1 MQINPGT
8 RLGPYEIVSPIGAG
22 GMGEVYR
29 ARDTRL
35 DRDVAIKVLAGHLTA
50 SPEVRQ
56 RFERE
61 ARAVSSLNH
70 PNICTLHD
78 VGHEDGVDFLVLEY
92 IEGESLQDRI
102 ARGAIPMR
110 ELLVIGIQIADAL
123 DRAHHQ
129 NLIHRDLKPGNIM
142 LTPSGAKLLD
152 FGLARSAELGAG
164 GDLTQSPTMAR
175 SLTAEG
181 AIIGTFQY
189 MAPEQLEG
197 RPADARTDIFSFGA
211 VLYEM
216 ATGRRAFQGDTQ
228 ASLIASILKDQ
239 PRAIAELQPLT
250 PPAFERVV
258 HRCLEKKPDDRWQTA
273 RDLMLE
279 LTWIRD
285 AGSQAGVAAPVRARR
300 RSRERT
306 AWITAAVFGAAAIAL
321 GTSTL
326 MRPKQTLEVSR
337 FAVEPVDRANSI
349 AAAQA
354 QIKISPDGR
363 SIVFLATD
371 TLGTYRLWMLHLD
384 DRQARPLPGTE
395 DSGLPFWSADSRN
408 IAFFSAAGKLMRMP
422 AGGGTPQ
429 VVCAAPD
436 GRGGTWNRDGV
447 IVFAPSSGGPL
458 FKVSADG
465 GVPVQVTQLD
475 STRGEQAHRF
485 PCFLPDGKHFLYV
498 SLPAQNGT
506 FDTFVG
512 SIDSFDRKLAVNAR
526 GAAVYAE
533 PGFLLYGREQS
544 LVAQR
549 FDTKKLEA
557 AGPLIPLGEPP
568 GSSGGWSGSP
578 NLSVSDNGVIVR
590 TTSAVQSSFIPE
602 WDASGVQR
610 GKVRVDDGMYLDVA
624 LSPDGTRLAASRLSA
639 TNAENTSDIFII
651 ELSRGAA
658 SRVTFDPSINGSMI
672 WSPDGRRIAFAS
684 NRGGNEGIYVKNA
697 SGAGEETPLL
707 TRRDQLFVRPNA
719 WTPDGG
725 TIVYHTLSRDTG
737 YDIWTVPTD
746 GKGEAKPFIVTR
758 FNEKGGAVSPDGRYL
773 AYHSD
778 ESGSFETY
786 VVSFPD
792 LQEKYRVSVTGAGS
806 YGDLFAVFWNKGGRE
821 LLYEAADGATMMRV
835 PVDYTPSFRAGTPV
849 PQMRIS
855 RNRIGTLTGDG
866 KRYFA
871 AVTADDNANSLIYLV
886 HDWPALLKGR

>member
-123 DRAHHQ
+123 DRAHRQ

-321 GTSTL
+321 ATSTL

-337 FAVEPVDRANSI
+337 FAVEPLDRANSI
-349 AAAQA
+349 AASQA

-371 TLGTYRLWMLHLD
+371 TLGTYRL
-384 DRQARPLPGTE
+384 
-395 DSGLPFWSADSRN
+395 
-408 IAFFSAAGKLMRMP
+408 
-422 AGGGTPQ
+422 
-429 VVCAAPD
+429 
-436 GRGGTWNRDGV
+436 
-447 IVFAPSSGGPL
+447 
-458 FKVSADG
+458 
-465 GVPVQVTQLD
+465 
-475 STRGEQAHRF
+475 
-485 PCFLPDGKHFLYV
+485 
-498 SLPAQNGT
+498 
-506 FDTFVG
+506 
-512 SIDSFDRKLAVNAR
+512 
-526 GAAVYAE
+526 
-533 PGFLLYGREQS
+533 
-544 LVAQR
+544 
-549 FDTKKLEA
+549 
-557 AGPLIPLGEPP
+557 
-568 GSSGGWSGSP
+568 
-578 NLSVSDNGVIVR
+578 
-590 TTSAVQSSFIPE
+590 
-602 WDASGVQR
+602 
-610 GKVRVDDGMYLDVA
+610 
-624 LSPDGTRLAASRLSA
+624 
-639 TNAENTSDIFII
+639 
-651 ELSRGAA
+651 
-658 SRVTFDPSINGSMI
+658 
-672 WSPDGRRIAFAS
+672 
-684 NRGGNEGIYVKNA
+684 
-697 SGAGEETPLL
+697 
-707 TRRDQLFVRPNA
+707 
-719 WTPDGG
+719 
-725 TIVYHTLSRDTG
+725 
-737 YDIWTVPTD
+737 
-746 GKGEAKPFIVTR
+746 
-758 FNEKGGAVSPDGRYL
+758 
-773 AYHSD
+773 
-778 ESGSFETY
+778 
-786 VVSFPD
+786 
-792 LQEKYRVSVTGAGS
+792 
-806 YGDLFAVFWNKGGRE
+806 
-821 LLYEAADGATMMRV
+821 
-835 PVDYTPSFRAGTPV
+835 
-849 PQMRIS
+849 
-855 RNRIGTLTGDG
+855 
-866 KRYFA
+866 
-871 AVTADDNANSLIYLV
+871 
-886 HDWPALLKGR
+886 